1 MVTRMGTGLVNVTGA
16 QAPMTRNGELGSWG
30 VGEFGIVKVRGCF
43 GNQVADDGVREVF
56 RFSGAA
62 AGSTRLNDTDEIG
75 ERKLEE

>member
-1 MVTRMGTGLVNVTGA
+1 M
-16 QAPMTRNGELGSWG
+16 ESWR
-30 VGEFGIVKVRGCF
+30 VGEFGIVKVHGCF
-43 GNQVADDGVREVF
+43 GYQVEDDGVREVF